1 MVKVKQTTILIYLLA
16 IQKLSQKKVNIKNNE
31 LATILN
37 VTPPSVSEMLNKL
50 IAEGFVSSEQI
61 KLTSKGN
68 KFIAEF
74 KKRII

>member
-37 VTPPSVSEMLNKL
+37 VTPPSVSEMLNK
-50 IAEGFVSSEQI
+50 
-61 KLTSKGN
+61 
-68 KFIAEF
+68 FIAEF

>member
-37 VTPPSVSEMLNKL
+37 VTPSSVSEMLNKL

-61 KLTSKGN
+61 KLTRKGN

>member
-37 VTPPSVSEMLNKL
+37 VTPSSVSEMLNKL
-50 IAEGFVSSEQI
+50 ITEGFVSSEQI

-68 KFIAEF
+68 KFIAEL

>member
-37 VTPPSVSEMLNKL
+37 VTPSSVSEMLNKL
-50 IAEGFVSSEQI
+50 IAEGFV
-61 KLTSKGN
+61 KVVN
-68 KFIAEF
+68 
-74 KKRII
+74 R